1 MILLLGYIFLGIVVG
16 FMGGLFG
23 IGGGVFI
30 VPFLYF
36 VFNFLDFCP
45 NFQIHLAVGT
55 SLASIIITSCASTY
69 FHNIKD
75 GIRWDFFQKMVLGIA
90 IGALFGATVSIKI
103 PETSLKLALVVFYLT
118 IAISIFWTS
127 SFKLINAMLTGSV
140 VTSIYGFFSGVCSS
154 LLGIGGGSLTVPYFN
169 AIGFKMAQSIGTASA
184 CGIPIALSGT
194 LGFIIAGWGTTSL
207 PNYSLGFVYLPAFF
221 GISFGTL
228 ISVQY
233 GVSVA
238 HSLDDKILKMLF
250 ALFLFGASIAL
261 IMS

>member
-1 MILLLGYIFLGIVVG
+1 
-16 FMGGLFG
+16 
-23 IGGGVFI
+23 
-30 VPFLYF
+30 
-36 VFNFLDFCP
+36 
-45 NFQIHLAVGT
+45 
-55 SLASIIITSCASTY
+55 
-69 FHNIKD
+69 
-75 GIRWDFFQKMVLGIA
+75 
-90 IGALFGATVSIKI
+90 
-103 PETSLKLALVVFYLT
+103 
-118 IAISIFWTS
+118 
-127 SFKLINAMLTGSV
+127 
-140 VTSIYGFFSGVCSS
+140 
-154 LLGIGGGSLTVPYFN
+154 
-169 AIGFKMAQSIGTASA
+169 MAQSIGTASA

-194 LGFIIAGWGTTSL
+194 LGFIIAGWETTSL

>member
-36 VFNFLDFCP
+36 VFNFLDFSP

-127 SFKLINAMLTGSV
+127 SFKLINACLLY
-140 VTSIYGFFSGVCSS
+140 TSPS
-154 LLGIGGGSLTVPYFN
+154 PR
-169 AIGFKMAQSIGTASA
+169 
-184 CGIPIALSGT
+184 
-194 LGFIIAGWGTTSL
+194 
-207 PNYSLGFVYLPAFF
+207 
-221 GISFGTL
+221 
-228 ISVQY
+228 
-233 GVSVA
+233 
-238 HSLDDKILKMLF
+238 D
-250 ALFLFGASIAL
+250 
-261 IMS
+261 

>member
-36 VFNFLDFCP
+36 VFNFLDFSP

-75 GIRWDFFQKMVLGIA
+75 GLRWDFFQKMVLGIA

-127 SFKLINAMLTGSV
+127 SFKLINAMVTGSV

-169 AIGFKMAQSIGTASA
+169 AIGFKMAQSIGHCICLRNPNCIEWHFGFYYCRLGNHLFTKLFSRF
-184 CGIPIALSGT
+184 CLS
-194 LGFIIAGWGTTSL
+194 
-207 PNYSLGFVYLPAFF
+207 PCFF
-221 GISFGTL
+221 W
-228 ISVQY
+228 
-233 GVSVA
+233 
-238 HSLDDKILKMLF
+238 H
-250 ALFLFGASIAL
+250 
-261 IMS
+261 

>member
-1 MILLLGYIFLGIVVG
+1 MILFLGYIFLGIVVG

-36 VFNFLDFCP
+36 VFNFLDFSP

-55 SLASIIITSCASTY
+55 SLASIIITSCASTF
-69 FHNIKD
+69 FHNMKH
-75 GIRWDFFQKMVLGIA
+75 GIRWDFFQKMVYGIA

-103 PETSLKLALVVFYLT
+103 PEASLKLALIIFYLT
-118 IAISIFWTS
+118 IALSVFWTK
-127 SFKLINAMLTGSV
+127 SFKLINAFATRSL
-140 VTSIYGFFSGVCSS
+140 VTSIYGFFSGLCSS

-169 AIGFKMAQSIGTASA
+169 AAGFKMAQSIGTASA

-194 LGFIIAGWGTTSL
+194 LGFVIAGWGMNSL
-207 PNYSLGFVYLPAFF
+207 PNYSVGFVYLPAFF

-233 GVSVA
+233 GVSIA
-238 HSLDDKILKMLF
+238 HYLDDKILKILF
-250 ALFLFGASIAL
+250 ALFLFVASLSL
-261 IMS
+261 IMT